1 MTNISVSILSGGQ
14 TASWWPID
22 YVGHLT
28 LTLNNSTDCQ
38 VRKKIHQHKQCT
50 NWSSVMI
57 SGVQRRS
64 VLQVLL
70 AIKVIGKWLFLPIQH
85 PIPPTSGT
93 SIAMF
98 LENLLSST
106 SMDLRFHKV
115 EVALRLQHWGNDAD
129 TGIQCLSLLAKNGI
143 RVMLGKSESVLKK
156 EIIRK
161 KKFFFWQDCWK
172 DKIQS
177 QNFWQPSY

>member
-1 MTNISVSILSGGQ
+1 M
-14 TASWWPID
+14 
-22 YVGHLT
+22 
-28 LTLNNSTDCQ
+28 
-38 VRKKIHQHKQCT
+38 
-50 NWSSVMI
+50 
-57 SGVQRRS
+57 
-64 VLQVLL
+64 LQVLL

-161 KKFFFWQDCWK
+161 KKFFF
-172 DKIQS
+172 
-177 QNFWQPSY
+177 